1 MPVTTSPLQP
11 PLVDR
16 PRQRADRDVPVVRP
30 VQYLGSKLRAL
41 ELIVGSIGK
50 LCSPGARV
58 LDAFT
63 GSTVVAQAIAQSG
76 RRVLATDALGF
87 PVVFARALLG
97 VGRRGTSR
105 GVDQLLQLLPSKLD
119 ESSRV
124 VRGFAR
130 MLDHEREACRKGD
143 AVALLSTTRALPQLH
158 APGEATSGLREV
170 FSELAALQGASAL
183 EVGGLVAA
191 HYAGTY
197 FGLEQALVIDEL
209 RVAIGRLLRD
219 ETLGSWEGDVLLT
232 ALLSAASDCAFTPGK
247 HFAQPHRVSS
257 EKDLTFLRGRVLQD
271 RRIDVHRRFGQRARL
286 IHAAGAAAGQG
297 NEALCLRTEDYDSHV
312 RELGEV
318 DVVYADPPY
327 TAQQYSR
334 FYHVPEVI
342 ARYEVPEL
350 QEVAGRPTA
359 GLYPSG
365 RYLSPFC
372 SKRRAPAAFEALA
385 GFARSRRAP
394 LVVSYS
400 ASAPGRVGNA
410 RMIEL
415 DQLVAILRKAGK
427 VEVTELGHEYR
438 QFNSDDAAVPE
449 RRNPELLVVCKVRR

>member
-1 MPVTTSPLQP
+1 MPLPAP
-11 PLVDR
+11 I
-16 PRQRADRDVPVVRP
+16 VRP

-41 ELIVGSIGK
+41 DLIVANIGK
-50 LCSPGARV
+50 LCPPGARV

-63 GSTVVAQAIAQSG
+63 GSTVVAQATAQSG

-87 PVVFARALLG
+87 PVVFARSLLG
-97 VGRRGTSR
+97 VGRCGANRGI
-105 GVDQLLQLLPSKLD
+105 DQLLQLLPSKLD
-119 ESSRV
+119 EGSRV
-124 VRGFAR
+124 ARGFAR
-130 MLDHEREACRKGD
+130 MLDDEREACRKGD
-143 AVALLSTTRALPQLH
+143 AVALLSATRALPQLH

-170 FSELAALQGASAL
+170 FSELAARQGASAL
-183 EVGGLVAA
+183 ELGGLVAT

-219 ETLGSWEGDVLLT
+219 GALSMWEGDVLLT
-232 ALLSAASDCAFTPGK
+232 ALLSVASDCAFTPGK

-257 EKDLTFLRGRVLQD
+257 DKDLTFLRGRVLQD
-271 RRIDVHRRFGQRARL
+271 RCIDVHRRFAERVRP
-286 IHAAGAAAGQG
+286 IHAAGAAAGEG
-297 NEALCLRTEDYDSHV
+297 NDALCLRTEDYDSHA

-318 DVVYADPPY
+318 DVIYADPPY

-342 ARYEVPEL
+342 ARYEVPVL
-350 QEVAGRPTA
+350 QEVDGCPTS

-385 GFARSRRAP
+385 DFAVSRRAS

-400 ASAPGRVGNA
+400 ASASDRVGNA
-410 RMIEL
+410 RMIQL
-415 DQLVAILRKAGK
+415 DQLVSILRRAGK
-427 VEVTELGHEYR
+427 VAVTELAHEYR
-438 QFNSDDAAVPE
+438 QFNSDVAAMPE
-449 RRNPELLVVCKVRR
+449 RRNPELLLVCKVRR